1 MKRMPYSE
9 DERRLGLCP
18 LDGQVAVTVAGT
30 RAEVE
35 RALGVLMSLWS
46 LRSESTV
53 AWDTMS
59 DGVGADDPLSALVL
73 MRVHD
78 LERAEAQTMDNV
90 QCSGVDSPASHTA

>member
-18 LDGQVAVTVAGT
+18 LEGQVAVTVAGT
-30 RAEVE
+30 RTEVE

-46 LRSESTV
+46 LRAESSV

-59 DGVGADDPLSALVL
+59 DGVGADDPLAALVL
-73 MRVHD
+73 MRVYD
-78 LERAEAQTMDNV
+78 LDRAEPQAKDNC
-90 QCSGVDSPASHTA
+90 QGSGVDSPTAHTA